1 MADLLTAPRPHSACT
16 DADADDDFL
25 PTGLLGAGPSS
36 SPMMLPAADGD
47 EDDDFVPS
55 GLLADASRTL
65 VDISQIS
72 LDDAHDFVPSG
83 LLGSTQGARIG
94 GVRGRWA
101 LTGAW

>member
-1 MADLLTAPRPHSACT
+1 V
-16 DADADDDFL
+16 DA
-25 PTGLLGAGPSS
+25 
-36 SPMMLPAADGD
+36 
-47 EDDDFVPS
+47 DDDFVPS

-94 GVRGRWA
+94 YAGAGASDVR
-101 LTGAW
+101 